1 MEAQQ
6 RSRIGWWTAVAAL
19 ALATA
24 AVLAILAGGGA
35 PYRLHAHFADA
46 GQLVDGGT
54 VRLAGRTVGHIDD
67 IGLTADGQAD
77 VTFSIDDSHLVP
89 LHRGTRL
96 TIRSL
101 SQSGVANRYIQLS
114 PGPPDGPPLAQDA
127 TITATQ
133 TASIVSLDAILDSF
147 GAPQRHGLK
156 DLITNASRI
165 YAGSGAHYF
174 NAMLSELDPALIELD
189 GLGREAAADRA
200 ALGELIRSAS
210 TAAGTIAS
218 RRADLTDAVTNTAA
232 LLRSVDSVR
241 QPLADAIDRA
251 PRVLAEASSTLARAR
266 SAVTALRP
274 ALRELPPVAAPLG
287 GLLGR
292 ITATLPQATPVIGA
306 LRAELP
312 GLEESLLGLRRIS
325 TVSVTALDSAARAL
339 NVARPIVR
347 AIRFYGADLL
357 IGVFNGLLGVAT
369 GNYDRWGHYVRAEF
383 MEPYQSLLGGPLGT
397 LLSRPLAP
405 SLFSLRTRLLR
416 RCPGGNA
423 PPAPDGSSPWIPD
436 PSICTPSQDVPASVN
451 MP

>member
-1 MEAQQ
+1 
-6 RSRIGWWTAVAAL
+6 
-19 ALATA
+19 
-24 AVLAILAGGGA
+24 
-35 PYRLHAHFADA
+35 
-46 GQLVDGGT
+46 
-54 VRLAGRTVGHIDD
+54 
-67 IGLTADGQAD
+67 
-77 VTFSIDDSHLVP
+77 
-89 LHRGTRL
+89 
-96 TIRSL
+96 
-101 SQSGVANRYIQLS
+101 
-114 PGPPDGPPLAQDA
+114 
-127 TITATQ
+127 
-133 TASIVSLDAILDSF
+133 
-147 GAPQRHGLK
+147 
-156 DLITNASRI
+156 
-165 YAGSGAHYF
+165 
-174 NAMLSELDPALIELD
+174 
-189 GLGREAAADRA
+189 
-200 ALGELIRSAS
+200 
-210 TAAGTIAS
+210 
-218 RRADLTDAVTNTAA
+218 
-232 LLRSVDSVR
+232 
-241 QPLADAIDRA
+241 
-251 PRVLAEASSTLARAR
+251 VLAEASSTLARAR